1 MNNDTLESYLANRY
15 HGSFK
20 PENAPTVK
28 REYEPACLMKMAE
41 KTGSLIA
48 FKLPGSP
55 LVNVSGIIAKKEE
68 VYRLLSPSG
77 KPEEAYGT
85 ISSFTESIPYSSE
98 AGDYSGYTETRD
110 HMVLPWIK
118 FYEKDG
124 GYYLTSSILV
134 SCIGNECNASIHRI
148 MLSDEGH
155 IAIRLVPRHLY
166 YMVKKARETGRK
178 QPVTII
184 MGLHPLHMLAAATS
198 PPLGVFE
205 LSHSVKLLGTKLFKS
220 PIHGHPIP
228 KANVIVEAWIEPY
241 DVEEGPFVD
250 AMGTYDRVRMQPRL
264 TIEKIFYR
272 PGKPVQ
278 VILPG
283 GIEHAILMGFP
294 REAMI
299 YQSVSR
305 VVPKVHKVTLTPSSG
320 GWLHAVISITKNNDG
335 DGKNAIMAAF
345 AGHPSLKH
353 VVIVDDDVDPEDLS
367 QVDWA
372 IATRFQAD
380 RDLVVIKNARGS
392 TLDPSAENGLTAK
405 MGVDATKPLSAGET
419 FEKAEIPGCRG
430 A

>member
-1 MNNDTLESYLANRY
+1 MVDDTLEAYLEKR
-15 HGSFK
+15 HEQLKF
-20 PENAPTVK
+20 ENITTVK
-28 REYEPACLMKMAE
+28 REYEPACLMKRAE
-41 KTGSLIA
+41 RTGSPIA
-48 FKLPGSP
+48 FKLSGSP
-55 LVNVSGIIAKKEE
+55 LIIISGIMADKKE
-68 VYRLLSPSG
+68 VYKLLTPSG
-77 KPEEAYGT
+77 KPEEAYRI
-85 ISSFTESIPYSSE
+85 ISSFTEPTPYSSV
-98 AGDYSGYTETRD
+98 ANDYSEYSETRD
-110 HMVLPWIK
+110 PMVLPWIK

-134 SCIGNECNASIHRI
+134 SCMGDECNASIHRI
-148 MLSDEGH
+148 MLSDKGH
-155 IAIRLVPRHLY
+155 IAVRLVPRHLY
-166 YMVKKARETGRK
+166 YMVKKARETRRR
-178 QPVTII
+178 QPVTIV

-198 PPLGVFE
+198 PPLGVYE
-205 LSHSVKLLGTKLFKS
+205 LSHSAKLLGAKLFKS

-228 KANVIVEAWIEPY
+228 EASVIAEAWIEPE

-283 GIEHAILMGFP
+283 GVEHAILMGFP

-299 YQSVSR
+299 YQSVSK

-380 RDLVVIKNARGS
+380 KDLIVIKNARGS

-405 MGVDATKPLSAGET
+405 MGIDATKPMSAGET